1 MSLAT
6 TRLSIQLVVVFVV
19 VVVSKRS
26 PLLLLL
32 LLLLPVSVVAE
43 VVEAVVVGWQLEFAS
58 QEQPS
63 GQIYGPQ
70 KTRGSCNFQVRFCL
84 CVWGKRVFPSSSS
97 HLNYFSLL
105 SCRLSTS
112 SSRDHQFLCL
122 TTEVATFSRV
132 HCVVVVVCKLLLAFW
147 LPLVL
152 PAKLLNQK
160 GPHQSI
166 PLNCFILLANSIQI
180 HSNHK
185 Q

>member
-26 PLLLLL
+26 PLLLLLLL

-70 KTRGSCNFQVRFCL
+70 RNSRLLQFSGEVLFV
-84 CVWGKRVFPSSSS
+84 CVGQASFPLKFLSPQ
-97 HLNYFSLL
+97 LFLAALL
-105 SCRLSTS
+105 STVDIILS
-112 SSRDHQFLCL
+112 
-122 TTEVATFSRV
+122 
-132 HCVVVVVCKLLLAFW
+132 
-147 LPLVL
+147 
-152 PAKLLNQK
+152 
-160 GPHQSI
+160 
-166 PLNCFILLANSIQI
+166 
-180 HSNHK
+180 
-185 Q
+185 